1 MKIRILLESFLVPI
15 IFGSMIAIKQLYPN
29 FIFNSA
35 IGIGIII
42 GWILRIL
49 FESKKYLINY
59 TSKENKIEITYLNFY
74 LKEKKYFAEKDII
87 QKIIYENDNWKSLDF
102 FDSLKIITK
111 KENVEIEFRILIK
124 ELKNSVKK
132 ELNLID

>member
-1 MKIRILLESFLVPI
+1 
-15 IFGSMIAIKQLYPN
+15 MIAIKQLYPN